1 MVYQRAVV
9 TICLKSKDLPLNNE
23 ELYSNWDSGCPPV
36 QIGVATL
43 DLFHNFSSVFAF
55 ECFSILVPQSM
66 LSGKC

>member
-1 MVYQRAVV
+1 MYQRAVA
-9 TICLKSKDLPLNNE
+9 TILLKSKELPSDNE
-23 ELYSNWDSGCPPV
+23 ELYSNWDSGCLPV